1 MKPSRHTK
9 KAVLMVGEGSTEKA
23 FLQYLKELYVT
34 RDDDVAVK
42 IECGAGGSPNCVI
55 QKAKR
60 LCGSMAYDEC
70 FVLTD
75 ADRLQENDCKIK
87 HTKKI
92 KVLKATPC
100 IEGLFLAI
108 LQHPDFSQVSASC
121 VLIESEIKIK
131 NDGPIL
137 AYEVQLNGKEY
148 KPLVPD
154 WVKTQGEKAGCNQS
168 VVGFFLKRT

>member
-1 MKPSRHTK
+1 MKPARHTK
-9 KAVLMVGEGSTEKA
+9 KAVLMVGEGPTEKA

-42 IECGAGGSPNCVI
+42 IECGAGGLPNCVI

-108 LQHPDFSQVSASC
+108 LQHPDFSQVSASSDFC
-121 VLIESEIKIK
+121 KREFERKYLPGDKKYDKRSYYGIFPCDLLEKRRK
-131 NDGPIL
+131 NIVELEGIL
-137 AYEVQLNGKEY
+137 RGM
-148 KPLVPD
+148 
-154 WVKTQGEKAGCNQS
+154 GETNI
-168 VVGFFLKRT
+168 